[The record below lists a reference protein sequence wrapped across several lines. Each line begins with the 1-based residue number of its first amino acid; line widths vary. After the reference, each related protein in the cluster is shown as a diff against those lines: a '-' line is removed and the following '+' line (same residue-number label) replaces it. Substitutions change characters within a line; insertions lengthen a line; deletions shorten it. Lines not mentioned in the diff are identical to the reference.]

1 AAPRARPDRSHSRRR
16 RSESSRDQPAPGRD
30 HAAAAAET
38 TAPAPPTTPAP
49 TPDERPTPPPA
60 PNPNAKPNTNDQ
72 LRSEAIR
79 AGCHA
84 SPSRCG
90 LLVRNAG
97 LDSCIIPAR
106 GAVPLPGGGR
116 AGEKARQR
124 GSHTMTFVDPG
135 GMGECDARTQE
146 ASICRHTGATADAA
160 ARRRA
165 RPGDTTF
172 IV

>member
-1 AAPRARPDRSHSRRR
+1 HRTNPAAPRARPDRRHSRRR

-84 SPSRCG
+84 SPSRCV

-97 LDSCIIPAR
+97 LDNRIIPAQED
-106 GAVPLPGGGR
+106 VSLPGDGR
-116 AGEKARQR
+116 AREESRLDGVHAHRR
-124 GSHTMTFVDPG
+124 VPTRRMTQFPHAT
-135 GMGECDARTQE
+135 GMAV
-146 ASICRHTGATADAA
+146 GA
-160 ARRRA
+160 
-165 RPGDTTF
+165 GQ
-172 IV
+172 